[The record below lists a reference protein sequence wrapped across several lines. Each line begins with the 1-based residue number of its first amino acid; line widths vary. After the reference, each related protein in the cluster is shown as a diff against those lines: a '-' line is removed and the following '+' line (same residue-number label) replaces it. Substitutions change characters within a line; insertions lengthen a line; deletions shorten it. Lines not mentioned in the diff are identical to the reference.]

1 MEKTVTNNQ
10 GTGGLRV
17 SVQKFGR
24 FLSAMVMPNIGAF
37 IAWGLIT
44 ALFIPTG
51 WLPNE
56 NLAKLVGPMITYLLP
71 LLIGYTGGKMIHDVR
86 GGVVG
91 AVATMGVIVG
101 TDIPMFMGAMIMGPI
116 GGWVIK
122 KVDQQLEGK
131 IKSGF
136 EMLVNNFSAGII
148 GALLT
153 MLAFIAI
160 GPVVE
165 GLSKA
170 LAAGVQVIVNAGL
183 LPLAS
188 IFIEPAKILFLNNA
202 INHGILSPIGLD
214 EAAKVGK
221 SIFFLLETNPG
232 PGLGILLAYWLV
244 GRGNAKQSAAGAVII
259 HFFGGIHEIY
269 FPYILMNPRLI
280 LAVIGGGMAGVFTF
294 SILGA
299 GLVAPPSPGSIFALS
314 AMAPRGGLLP
324 VWVGVIVATI
334 VSFVIASALLKMSN
348 KTDED
353 ELEKATEKM
362 QELKG
367 KKQQV
372 VETEEVAATATAIT
386 TATAASDV
394 KKVVF
399 SCDAGMGSSAMGAA
413 ALRKKFKNAGL
424 EDITVVNTAIN
435 DIPDDAD
442 IVITHKSL
450 TERAVAK
457 APDAEHISI
466 DNFLNSPEYDN
477 LVKRL
482 V

>member
-1 MEKTVTNNQ
+1 MENLATKNQ
-10 GTGGLRV
+10 SSSGGVRV

-71 LLIGYTGGKMIHDVR
+71 LLIGYTGGKMVHDVR

-91 AVATMGVIVG
+91 AVATMGVVVG
-101 TDIPMFMGAMIMGPI
+101 SDIPMFLGAMIMGPL
-116 GGWVIK
+116 GGWVMK
-122 KVDQQLEGK
+122 KVDRLFEGK
-131 IKSGF
+131 IRSGF

-153 MLAFIAI
+153 LLAFLAI
-160 GPVVE
+160 GPVVT

-170 LAAGVQVIVNAGL
+170 LASGVQVIVNAGL

-188 IFIEPAKILFLNNA
+188 ILVEPAKMLFLNNA
-202 INHGILSPIGLD
+202 INHGIFSPIGLD
-214 EAAKVGK
+214 EAARTGK

-232 PGLGILLAYWLV
+232 PGLGILLAYWLA
-244 GRGNAKQSAAGAVII
+244 GRGNAKQSAPGAVII

-269 FPYILMNPRLI
+269 FPYILMNPRLV

-294 SILGA
+294 TLLGA

-324 VWVGVIVATI
+324 VWAGVVAATV
-334 VSFVIASALLKMSN
+334 VSFLIASALLKMSS
-348 KTDED
+348 KTEED
-353 ELEKATEKM
+353 ELDKATEKM

-367 KKQQV
+367 NKQPAAAGQEAA
-372 VETEEVAATATAIT
+372 ETKEIAAA
-386 TATAASDV
+386 DV

-413 ALRKKFKNAGL
+413 SLRKKFKDAGIS
-424 EDITVVNTAIN
+424 EITVINTAIN
-435 DIPDDAD
+435 DIPNDAD

-450 TERAVAK
+450 TERAKAK
-457 APDAEHISI
+457 APTAEHISI
-466 DNFLNSPEYDN
+466 DNFLNSPEYDK

-482 V
+482 G